1 MGKIRQQSINSRT
14 EFFYYAFRNILLVSV
29 PLLIVSSVVL
39 FNLYIHSSA
48 TVSDS
53 ETDSLT
59 LTLSTSCTL
68 SSSLEEA
75 HTASLNGGQYEEGI
89 GITKVNTYCND
100 NNGYSIYAI
109 GSSNNIDGN
118 TDLISNINDNYNIH
132 TGIYDSSSI
141 TASSPSTWSMK
152 LTAGVG
158 SGINTT
164 PPTINDNY
172 SNYNI
177 VPSIYTLVASRASKT
192 DMTIDT
198 SVTGSYFTTTYDI
211 YASSLQPAGT
221 YTGKVKYLMVHPQ
234 SNNPYRANTI
244 EESFAGAG
252 KQKVYS
258 SKAGGY
264 YYSMQDMTTNICNY
278 VVGDGESTSAQLV
291 DIRDGNIYWATKLKD
306 EHCWMTENLDLS
318 IGNTG
323 SLNSNNTDISTNPS
337 VYASSGIYSD
347 YTVNDGVY
355 TWNPV
360 STAITS
366 NYYIYG
372 NSVKP
377 SAWPTNNYTTPYSA
391 EGGDTYY
398 YTSNTTS
405 NDTRYDSLQDCKNA
419 SHTED
424 ECKHYFA
431 GNYYNW
437 SAAIASNNSTNIG
450 STAEEIASNSICPKG
465 WRLPNASQTDNV
477 YNEFGRMLYQA
488 EITAKVSAGNDSV
501 GYTTG
506 GFNKLRSNPYYFVR
520 SGDIYGGTLS
530 NPGVN
535 GYYWSSTVSSSTSAY
550 PLYFNGTDIY
560 PARNGNRCS
569 GRSVRCVAR

>member
-75 HTASLNGGQYEEGI
+75 HTASLNGGQYEDDI
-89 GITKVNTYCND
+89 GITKVNAYCND

-109 GSSNNIDGN
+109 GSSGDTDGN

-158 SGINTT
+158 SSINTT

-211 YASSLQPAGT
+211 YASSLQHIL
-221 YTGKVKYLMVHPQ
+221 VKL
-234 SNNPYRANTI
+234 NT
-244 EESFAGAG
+244 
-252 KQKVYS
+252 
-258 SKAGGY
+258 
-264 YYSMQDMTTNICNY
+264 
-278 VVGDGESTSAQLV
+278 
-291 DIRDGNIYWATKLKD
+291 
-306 EHCWMTENLDLS
+306 
-318 IGNTG
+318 
-323 SLNSNNTDISTNPS
+323 
-337 VYASSGIYSD
+337 
-347 YTVNDGVY
+347 
-355 TWNPV
+355 
-360 STAITS
+360 
-366 NYYIYG
+366 
-372 NSVKP
+372 
-377 SAWPTNNYTTPYSA
+377 
-391 EGGDTYY
+391 
-398 YTSNTTS
+398 
-405 NDTRYDSLQDCKNA
+405 
-419 SHTED
+419 
-424 ECKHYFA
+424 
-431 GNYYNW
+431 
-437 SAAIASNNSTNIG
+437 
-450 STAEEIASNSICPKG
+450 
-465 WRLPNASQTDNV
+465 
-477 YNEFGRMLYQA
+477 
-488 EITAKVSAGNDSV
+488 
-501 GYTTG
+501 
-506 GFNKLRSNPYYFVR
+506 
-520 SGDIYGGTLS
+520 
-530 NPGVN
+530 
-535 GYYWSSTVSSSTSAY
+535 
-550 PLYFNGTDIY
+550 
-560 PARNGNRCS
+560 
-569 GRSVRCVAR
+569 